1 MERRN
6 GFLIVDD
13 YKKLPDDECV
23 KRGRHVECWLEN
35 KEVYLFKSYPNVLS
49 CYKEVV
55 FSRFATKIGIPNVG
69 YDLASRYGKFGV
81 ITKKCTE
88 EIPISIKKLI
98 LEYIK
103 IHNLDIRKNYP
114 KLLNIDSIEQ
124 ILKEKYKEKK
134 NFSIQNNHKDL
145 IIKYISQFLLA
156 NCDINYKNLD
166 FEEEKG
172 KFLLLYDFGSCGTIQ
187 MEQGKGRENFFSLK
201 RFYTENKEE
210 NPKIALQTFLNNA
223 DRSEVYLFKMYLEN
237 ACTVSLNDFF
247 AELNSEIS
255 AFFPTETEILQR
267 RIELHLND
275 LQKQCKK

>member
-35 KEVYLFKSYPNVLS
+35 KEVYLFKSYPDVLS

-69 YDLASRYGKFGV
+69 YDLASRYGKLGV

-88 EIPISIKKLI
+88 EVPTSIKKLI

-114 KLLNIDSIEQ
+114 KLLNITSIEK

-134 NFSIQNNHKDL
+134 NFSIQDNHKDL

-156 NCDINYKNLD
+156 NGDITDKNLD
-166 FEEEKG
+166 FEEKKG
-172 KFLLLYDFGSCGTIQ
+172 KFIQLYDFGSCGTIQ

-255 AFFPTETEILQR
+255 AFFPIETEILQR